1 MQRSAEPAA
10 LLAGGSRQLETRG
23 TKSSAGGAA
32 WEETGGAK
40 RGTKIATQSRNGD
53 TCLSLLLFSTHYYSD
68 F

>member
-1 MQRSAEPAA
+1 MQRSVEPAA

-40 RGTKIATQSRNGD
+40 MGTKIVAQSRYG
-53 TCLSLLLFSTHYYSD
+53 CLSLLLFSTHYYSD